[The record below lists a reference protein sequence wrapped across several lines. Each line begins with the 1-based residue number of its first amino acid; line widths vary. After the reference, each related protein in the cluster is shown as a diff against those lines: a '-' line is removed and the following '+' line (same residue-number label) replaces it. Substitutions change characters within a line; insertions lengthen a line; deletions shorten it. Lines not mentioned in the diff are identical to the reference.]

1 PLLPTI
7 WCISRQFL
15 TRRTFPRRVYW
26 RRQDSSTASQHFFAT
41 FSTPPLYFRSSK
53 IRRTLSMLDSFT
65 SRLGWLDSLLT
76 AMALEVL
83 TVTQQFVASKRE
95 LRPQ

>member
-1 PLLPTI
+1 
-7 WCISRQFL
+7 
-15 TRRTFPRRVYW
+15 
-26 RRQDSSTASQHFFAT
+26 
-41 FSTPPLYFRSSK
+41 
-53 IRRTLSMLDSFT
+53 MLDSFT